1 MNLILLGEPGSG
13 KGTQAEM
20 LVKKLGLY
28 YLQGGELA
36 REWAEKDERIKKI
49 VESGELIPEKEM
61 TEFVRKYLEEKV
73 PEGENILFEG
83 FPRFIP
89 QFEDYEKWLNSKG
102 SKIDA
107 VISLDMSEDAAIKR
121 LSSRR
126 VCENCGEVYN
136 LITNPPP
143 APDRCK
149 CGGRLVQRKD
159 DNPDS
164 IKVRFQ
170 YYRNNTKKLID
181 YLESQGRL
189 IKVDA
194 DRPIQIIFDEILE
207 KLGVDND

>member
-36 REWAEKDERIKKI
+36 REW
-49 VESGELIPEKEM
+49 
-61 TEFVRKYLEEKV
+61 EEKV